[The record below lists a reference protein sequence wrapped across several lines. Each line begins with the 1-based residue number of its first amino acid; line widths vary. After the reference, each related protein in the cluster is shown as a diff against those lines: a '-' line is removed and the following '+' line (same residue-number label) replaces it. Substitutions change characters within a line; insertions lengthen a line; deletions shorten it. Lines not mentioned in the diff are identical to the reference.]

1 MFSKA
6 PDALYQRILF
16 ANKHYFVLHQF
27 RYGMKKR
34 YLVLNLDESQIGQP
48 NLSVLTPDGWGTY
61 TNDLKQADWER
72 VVLRGMEE
80 ICDMTEPQRRA
91 LRQMVEQ
98 RLSGADYLLVS
109 NALST
114 IWEGAWRGQAT

>member
-1 MFSKA
+1 
-6 PDALYQRILF
+6 
-16 ANKHYFVLHQF
+16 
-27 RYGMKKR
+27 MKKR

-48 NLSVLTPDGWGTY
+48 NLSVLTPDGRGTY

-114 IWEGAWRGQAT
+114 IWEGAWRSRAT